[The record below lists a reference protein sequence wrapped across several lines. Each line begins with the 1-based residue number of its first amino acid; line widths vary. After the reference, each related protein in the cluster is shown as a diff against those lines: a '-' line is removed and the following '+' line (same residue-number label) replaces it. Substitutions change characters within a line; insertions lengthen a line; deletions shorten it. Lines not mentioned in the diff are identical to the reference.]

1 MEDIV
6 YKEERLS
13 VGDEKILKR
22 FQDEMSAM
30 QNLRNSKESEWKR
43 LERQFDAKLDSQK
56 GEIKNR
62 IAEEAMRNQNGA
74 TVKIQ
79 IDRNTLEQQL
89 GEEGFNIPYRVVP
102 VGKNADS
109 HALELGKYT
118 LDFFIRKEDVISE
131 IIDFRWDR
139 GKYGT

>member
-30 QNLRNSKESEWKR
+30 QNLRNAKESEWKR

-62 IAEEAMRNQNGA
+62 IAEDAMRNQNGA